1 MINLPLKSIIP
12 VLVMRRTPHDIF
24 NFFLK
29 HSQNHA
35 IVAVILNCVIAGL
48 SLFYP
53 LFDYAQPSADSTVLD
68 VARLS
73 TSMSIDRS
81 VFFGSFKKN
90 SVTDDQIP
98 ELEISQ
104 LLPPAFKHKIPY
116 TIIGKTLVLKFYL
129 YNGADS
135 IKQFYFTPGRY
146 CEKIAVYKSSPWEIK
161 KNFSSLPYQ
170 GTLPED
176 QQGYERLSLGPKEK
190 AIFFASINIVRTGSD
205 YLDPKII
212 APDFLPYFKP
222 GGPENNDFVILLNY
236 VIAGVLLMMIFYSI
250 SVYLQNYS
258 IEFLYYSVYAGCMA
272 TWLFLKSYLLE
283 SNSPFNYFFE
293 GYLDFIIQIT
303 GYSFYLLFFR
313 RFLDTRKNH
322 PFLEKMLLIGNWT
335 ILILLILFGISYFLT
350 DGFGLINFIETTT
363 KLFLLVASVVFIVY
377 GIIKKE
383 PLMNYLVAGQ
393 CMLTFFSIICFLLI
407 ATSFRIIGSSQ
418 NILNDPLFYYQ
429 IGLIL
434 ELILLMAGLSYKNKK
449 DWIDRL
455 KEQGRLKLD
464 NERKEFE
471 KQVAVLEAKQQ
482 ERNRISADMHDE
494 LGSGVTAIRLMS
506 EIVKTK
512 MKENTLP
519 EIEKISNS
527 ANELL
532 NKMNTIIWTMVSS
545 NDTLESLIAYIRAYA
560 VEFFESTPINCHFNS
575 PSSIPAKA
583 LSGEKRRNIFLAFKE
598 ALNNVLKHSQAANV
612 TIYIM
617 VENKLIITIAD
628 DGIGINMEKLRKF
641 GNGLHNMKK
650 RVESIE
656 GEFLIENNQ
665 GTRTVFELNL

>member
-1 MINLPLKSIIP
+1 
-12 VLVMRRTPHDIF
+12 MRRISHDIF
-24 NFFLK
+24 NLILNYSNIQPIRAF
-29 HSQNHA
+29 
-35 IVAVILNCVIAGL
+35 ILNCVFAV
-48 SLFYP
+48 SLLLHSKSAF
-53 LFDYAQPSADSTVLD
+53 AQKAIDPAALD
-68 VARLS
+68 VTTLS
-73 TSMSIDRS
+73 TSLPVDQSI
-81 VFFGSFKKN
+81 FFESYKKN
-90 SVTDDQIP
+90 SIADDQIP
-98 ELEISQ
+98 DLEILQ
-104 LLPPAFKHKIPY
+104 PLPTSYKYKIPFAQIDK
-116 TIIGKTLVLKFYL
+116 TIVLKFYL
-129 YNGADS
+129 YNGSDS
-135 IKQFYFTPGRY
+135 TRQFYFTPGRY
-146 CEKIAVYKSSPWEIK
+146 CETIALYKASPGEIRK
-161 KNFSSLPYQ
+161 TFSSIPNPDSLPA
-170 GTLPED
+170 D
-176 QQGYERLSLGPKEK
+176 QEGYAKLSLSPKEK
-190 AIFFASINIVRTGSD
+190 GIFFARINLVRTGSD

-212 APDFLPYFKP
+212 TPEFLPFFKP
-222 GGPENNDFVILLNY
+222 AQIENNAVVILLNY

-283 SNSPFNYFFE
+283 SNTPFNHFFE

-313 RFLDTRKNH
+313 RFLDTRKTH
-322 PFLEKMLLIGNWT
+322 PFLEKMLTIGNWI
-335 ILILLILFGISYFLT
+335 ILVLLILFGISYFLT
-350 DGFGLINFIETTT
+350 DGFSLINFIETTT
-363 KLFLLVASVVFIVY
+363 KLFLLVASLAFIVY
-377 GIIKKE
+377 GLIKKE

-407 ATSFRIIGSSQ
+407 ATSFRVAESSQ
-418 NILNDPLFYYQ
+418 SILNNPLFYYQ
-429 IGLIL
+429 IGLML
-434 ELILLMAGLSYKNKK
+434 ELIMLMAGLSYKNKK

-598 ALNNVLKHSQAANV
+598 ALNNVLKHSQATNV
-612 TIYIM
+612 TINILI
-617 VENKLIITIAD
+617 ENKLVIMIAD

-656 GEFLIENNQ
+656 GEFLIENHH
-665 GTRTVFELNL
+665 GTRTVFELSL